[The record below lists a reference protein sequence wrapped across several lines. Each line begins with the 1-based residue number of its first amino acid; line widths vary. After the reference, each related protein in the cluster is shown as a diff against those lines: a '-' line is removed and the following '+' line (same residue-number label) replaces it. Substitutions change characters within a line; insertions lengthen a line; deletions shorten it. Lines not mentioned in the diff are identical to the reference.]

1 MNTDMTG
8 DDALPRHPIP
18 RLLIRLPLQ
27 EDESVV
33 SFLQRHA
40 KANRAARMRDLLQ
53 LLEQLSGEPIR
64 DVSDVVLSRAVLHA
78 VEWLTGLS
86 EGALASRHLAPLQAS
101 HVRSGPR
108 IWERSTRLDARQAVC
123 PLCLAET
130 GYGRVDWEFVL
141 APVCRVHRVAL
152 LDTCPSCGGPL
163 RHGRTTIG
171 ACGYCGFDL
180 RQATTQAVPEAA
192 LQAATLVQRP
202 GMVPMGDR
210 ASTAPVDEMD
220 LAKLVRLCLL
230 PGPGRE
236 AHFGLT
242 GPDSALSVADRVNAL
257 ERLGTALDGRRLDS
271 ARLRALVVQRWP
283 GLSQLPESAVL
294 PTLEEAAME
303 VELDADVTRLLCQGD
318 EQRREASAAQLFGGH
333 PPQLMTSSDVA
344 RFLGLD
350 YATLVALTR
359 RHGLSKPEPGHG
371 YDMDEVLALKRRVQ
385 RLCPPGRLDEVLG
398 WSGAAVALVRLNLLT
413 GLHAEDGSLMG
424 VEPDSFA
431 MLMSR
436 VHSAISPRSQP
447 LDDLV
452 PLSTGRS
459 FGMDAH
465 AMAWA
470 VAQVVG
476 GSLVAVGWPAP
487 FHLSELRVD
496 GRRLQALAVP
506 NAEVSRS
513 GNPRM
518 ESS

>member
-1 MNTDMTG
+1 MSTDMT
-8 DDALPRHPIP
+8 DDHALPSHSVP
-18 RLLIRLPLQ
+18 RLLIRLPLH

-64 DVSDVVLSRAVLHA
+64 DANEVVLSRAVLHA

-86 EGALASRHLAPLQAS
+86 EGALASRHLAPLQTS

-141 APVCRVHRVAL
+141 APVCRMHGVGL

-163 RHGRTTIG
+163 RHGRTAIG
-171 ACGYCGFDL
+171 ACGHCGFDL
-180 RQATTQAVPEAA
+180 RQAITQAVPAAA

-220 LAKLVRLCLL
+220 LAKLLRLCLL

-242 GPDSALSVADRVNAL
+242 GPDSALSVADRVVAL

-271 ARLRALVVQRWP
+271 ARLRALVLQRWQ
-283 GLSQLPESAVL
+283 GLCQLPEASVL
-294 PTLEEAAME
+294 PMLEAAAME
-303 VELDADVTRLLCQGD
+303 VELDAAANRLLCHGD
-318 EQRREASAAQLFGGH
+318 EERREPSAVQLFDGR
-333 PPQLMTSSDVA
+333 PPRLMASSDVA

-350 YATLVALTR
+350 HVAHVALTR
-359 RHGLSKPEPGHG
+359 RHGLRKPESGHG
-371 YDMDEVLALKRRVQ
+371 YDMDEVLALKQRVQ

-398 WSGAAVALVRLNLLT
+398 WPGAAAALVHLNLLT
-413 GLHAEDGSLMG
+413 GLHAQDGSLMG

-431 MLMSR
+431 LLMSR
-436 VHSAISPRSQP
+436 VQSAMSPNAQL
-447 LDDLV
+447 LDEAV
-452 PLSTGRS
+452 PLSTGRC

-476 GSLVAVGWPAP
+476 GSLVAVEWPAL

-496 GRRLQALAVP
+496 GRRLKALAVP
-506 NAEVSRS
+506 EAEVSRS
-513 GNPRM
+513 SNPRM
-518 ESS
+518 EAS